1 VVIVENGKVI
11 SLLPNDVSAQQ
22 KGAIQKKLNLL

>member
-1 VVIVENGKVI
+1 VVVVENGKVI
-11 SLLPNDVSAQQ
+11 SLLPNDVSPQQ